1 MDTNDRAGKVS
12 PKLITDP
19 CRIIPKASKGWGGG
33 GGREKPRQRFMKS
46 LVSEVKTGTMER
58 NRETSDSGKGSWK
71 SLGGKRSWKKLG
83 GKRVKK

>member
-1 MDTNDRAGKVS
+1 
-12 PKLITDP
+12 
-19 CRIIPKASKGWGGG
+19 
-33 GGREKPRQRFMKS
+33 MKS